1 MSTKYRVPSVHKHSV
16 LGTLYSVINMTQL
29 PQQLLNGIFA
39 GSIYALFALGYT
51 LVFGVLDI
59 LNLAHAAIF
68 MMGSMV
74 SWWLV
79 SAQGWSLAVAFPVA
93 VVLAGGLGVVLDRVA
108 FLRLRRRGAGH
119 LSPLISSIGMS
130 LVFVGLARLLFGSDR
145 QQFPEEAF
153 PQVYFDLGNIRIRLL
168 DVVILMV
175 SLAMMG
181 GLTWLVQRTALGRS
195 MRAVAENP
203 RAAALLGVNIEAVIV
218 QTFFI
223 ASALGGAAG
232 ILYGL
237 SLNSIE
243 PTMGN
248 QVELKGLSIIIL
260 GGMGSIPGAVLAGF
274 LIGLVEVLSVAFGR
288 SELKD
293 AVVFAALFLVLLF
306 RPQGIA
312 GTRSE

>member
-1 MSTKYRVPSVHKHSV
+1 MN
-16 LGTLYSVINMTQL
+16 LAQL
-29 PQQLLNGIFA
+29 PQQIWNGLGA
-39 GSIYALFALGYT
+39 GAIYALFALGYT

-68 MMGSMV
+68 MMGAMV

-79 SAQGWSLAVAFPVA
+79 SVAGWNLFLAFLVAFLLCG
-93 VVLAGGLGVVLDRVA
+93 VLGIVLDRVA

-119 LSPLISSIGMS
+119 LSPLISSIGVG
-130 LVFVGLARLLFGSDR
+130 LVFVGLARLLFSPDR
-145 QQFPEEAF
+145 QQFPREAF
-153 PQVYFDLGNIRIRLL
+153 PQVYFDIGTGASAMRIRLL
-168 DVVILMV
+168 DVVILLV
-175 SLAMMG
+175 SLALMA
-181 GLTWLVQRTALGRS
+181 GLTWLVRRTSLGRA

-203 RAAALLGVNIEAVIV
+203 KAAALLGINIDRVIM

-223 ASALGGAAG
+223 SSALGGAAG
-232 ILYGL
+232 VLYGL

-248 QVELKGLSIIIL
+248 QVELKGLAIIIL

-274 LIGLVEVLSVAFGR
+274 LIGVIEVLSIVFGR

-293 AVVFAALFLVLLF
+293 ALVFAALFLVLLL
-306 RPQGIA
+306 RPQGIM
-312 GTRSE
+312 GSKKSEL

>member
-1 MSTKYRVPSVHKHSV
+1 M
-16 LGTLYSVINMTQL
+16 NQL
-29 PQQLLNGIFA
+29 PQQVLNGLFA

-51 LVFGVLDI
+51 LVFGVLDL

-79 SAQGWSLAVAFPVA
+79 TAQGWSLVAAFPVA
-93 VVLAGGLGVVLDRVA
+93 VLVAGGLGIVLDRVA

-145 QQFPEEAF
+145 QQFPAETF
-153 PQVYFDLGNIRIRLL
+153 PQVYFDVGTVLRIRLL
-168 DVVILMV
+168 DVVILAV

-181 GLTWLVQRTALGRS
+181 GLTWLVERTALGRA

-203 RAAALLGVNIEAVIV
+203 RAAALLGVNIEAVIM
-218 QTFFI
+218 QTFFL

-232 ILYGL
+232 ILFGL
-237 SLNSIE
+237 SQNSIE
-243 PTMGN
+243 PTMGGS
-248 QVELKGLSIIIL
+248 VELKGLSIIIL
-260 GGMGSIPGAVLAGF
+260 GGLGSIPGAVAAGF
-274 LIGLVEVLSVAFGR
+274 LVGLVEVLSVAFGR
-288 SELKD
+288 SEMKD
-293 AVVFAALFLVLLF
+293 AFVFAALFLVLIL
-306 RPQGIA
+306 RPQGIF
-312 GTRSE
+312 GLKLGRTV

>member
-1 MSTKYRVPSVHKHSV
+1 M
-16 LGTLYSVINMTQL
+16 NFNQL
-29 PQQLLNGIFA
+29 PAQLLQGIFS

-51 LVFGVLDI
+51 LIFGVLDI

-68 MMGSMV
+68 MMAAIV

-79 SAQGWSLAVAFPVA
+79 ADQGWSLFLAFPVA
-93 VVLAGGLGVVLDRVA
+93 VLLAGVLGVLLDRVA
-108 FLRLRRRGAGH
+108 FLRLRTRGAGH

-130 LVFVGLARLLFGSDR
+130 LVFVGLARLLFNPDR
-145 QQFPEEAF
+145 KQFPREAF
-153 PQVYFDLGNIRIRLL
+153 PQVYYDIGNIRIRLL
-168 DVVILMV
+168 DVVILII
-175 SLAMMG
+175 SLLMMA
-181 GLTWLVQRTALGRS
+181 GLTWLVRSTSLGKA

-203 RAAALLGVNIEAVIV
+203 RAAALLGVNIDRVIM

-232 ILYGL
+232 VLYGM

-248 QVELKGLSIIIL
+248 QVELKGLAIIIL

-274 LIGLVEVLSVAFGR
+274 LIGLVEVLSVVFR
-288 SELKD
+288 QSQWKD
-293 AVVFAALFLVLLF
+293 AFVFAALFLVLLL
-306 RPQGIA
+306 RPQGLFGKA
-312 GTRSE
+312 VGRVG

>member
-1 MSTKYRVPSVHKHSV
+1 MDR
-16 LGTLYSVINMTQL
+16 LLAQL
-29 PQQLLNGIFA
+29 PQQLLNGVFA

-68 MMGSMV
+68 MLGAMV

-79 SAQGWSLAVAFPVA
+79 SAQGWSLWLAFPVA
-93 VVLAGGLGVVLDRVA
+93 VALAGLLGILLDRVA

-119 LSPLISSIGMS
+119 LSPLISSIGVS

-145 QQFPEEAF
+145 QQFPSDAF
-153 PQVYFDLGNIRIRLL
+153 PKVFFDVGQVRISLLNI
-168 DVVILMV
+168 VILAV
-175 SLAMMG
+175 AVVMMA
-181 GLTWLVQRTALGRS
+181 GLTWLVRRTSLGRA

-203 RAAALLGVNIEAVIV
+203 KAAALLGVNIEWVIS

-232 ILYGL
+232 VLYGL

-243 PTMGN
+243 PNMGGA
-248 QVELKGLSIIIL
+248 VELKGLAIIIL

-274 LIGLVEVLSVAFGR
+274 LVGIIEVLSIVIGR

-293 AVVFAALFLVLLF
+293 AFVFAVLFLMLLV
-306 RPQGIA
+306 RPQGLL
-312 GTRSE
+312 GKF

>member
-1 MSTKYRVPSVHKHSV
+1 MA
-16 LGTLYSVINMTQL
+16 QL
-29 PQQLLNGIFA
+29 PQQVLNGLFA

-68 MMGSMV
+68 MMGAMV
-74 SWWLV
+74 CWWLV
-79 SAQGWSLAVAFPVA
+79 SVQGWSLLPAFPVA
-93 VVLAGGLGVVLDRVA
+93 VLVAGGLGIALDRVA

-145 QQFPEEAF
+145 QQFPAEAF
-153 PQVYFDLGNIRIRLL
+153 PQVYFDIGTLRIRLL
-168 DVVILMV
+168 DVVILAV

-181 GLTWLVQRTALGRS
+181 GLTWLVQHTALGRA

-203 RAAALLGVNIEAVIV
+203 RAAALLGVNIEAVIM

-232 ILYGL
+232 VLYGL

-243 PTMGN
+243 PTMGG
-248 QVELKGLSIIIL
+248 QVELKGLSVIIL
-260 GGMGSIPGAVLAGF
+260 GGMGSIPGAVAAGF
-274 LIGLVEVLSVAFGR
+274 LIGLVEVLSIAFGR

-293 AVVFAALFLVLLF
+293 AFVFATLFLVLLL
-306 RPQGIA
+306 RPQGIF
-312 GTRSE
+312 GLKLGRMG